1 MKTQRVKHLYSSMF
15 ILFFF
20 PSGILKNETLPEI
33 LNLILRVGNFMNHG
47 SHAGNAEAFK
57 LNSLLKLTDTRAN
70 KPRMNLMH
78 FIVQVRLFCRCVIIL
93 SNFIY
98 F

>member
-1 MKTQRVKHLYSSMF
+1 
-15 ILFFF
+15 
-20 PSGILKNETLPEI
+20 
-33 LNLILRVGNFMNHG
+33 MNHG

-78 FIVQVRLFCRCVIIL
+78 FIVQVYTKSIHGVVSRELYLQSRGSLL
-93 SNFIY
+93 SKVR
-98 F
+98 